1 MIKNVVFDLGQVL
14 IEWKPRNLLK
24 NFTEKEEDLD
34 LLEIICTS
42 EEWEKLDEGTITKR
56 EVYENL
62 AKKLPDRLK
71 NICKEFIYHYAE
83 YIVLNDDICEIAI
96 KLKENGYNVYVLSNT
111 DEADYWQLQERYI
124 GKYIDGWLISAQE
137 KMLKPN
143 KEIYL
148 RLFEKFNLN
157 PEECFFID
165 DKEVNIIGGQKLGMN
180 GHVLNREKYG
190 TTKLLKDFEKYG
202 IKINTKLK

>member
-24 NFTEKEEDLD
+24 NFTDNEEDLN

-42 EEWEKLDEGTITKR
+42 DEWERLDEGTITKE
-56 EVYENL
+56 EVFESVS
-62 AKKLPDRLK
+62 KRLPKRLR
-71 NICKEFIYHYAE
+71 NICKEFIYHYTE
-83 YIVLNDDICEIAI
+83 YLVLNDDICEIAI
-96 KLKENGYNVYVLSNT
+96 KLKENGYNIYVLSNT
-111 DEADYWQLQERYI
+111 DEADCFELQKRYI
-124 GKYIDGWLISAQE
+124 DKYIDGYLISAQE

-148 RLFEKFNLN
+148 RLFEKYNLK

-165 DKEVNIIGGQKLGMN
+165 DKEVNIIGGQNVGMN

-190 TTKLLKDFEKYG
+190 VKKLLKDFEKYG
-202 IKINTKLK
+202 IRI

>member
-14 IEWKPRNLLK
+14 IEWKPRNLLR
-24 NFTEKEEDLD
+24 NFTDNEEDLD

-42 EEWEKLDEGTITKR
+42 DEWERLDEGTMTK
-56 EVYENL
+56 ENVFENVS
-62 AKKLPDRLK
+62 KRLPERLRS
-71 NICKEFIYHYAE
+71 IGKEFIYHYAE
-83 YIVLNDDICEIAI
+83 YLVLNDDICDILV
-96 KLKENGYNVYVLSNT
+96 KLKRNGYNIYVLSNT
-111 DEADYWQLQERYI
+111 DEADYLELQKRYI
-124 GKYIDGWLISAQE
+124 GKYIDGCLISAQE

-148 RLFEKFNLN
+148 RLFEKFNLK

-165 DKEVNIIGGQKLGMN
+165 DKKENIIGGQKVGMD

-190 TTKLLKDFEKYG
+190 ATRLLKDFEKYE
-202 IKINTKLK
+202 IRMF